1 MSADDE
7 ERDGSPLFAGP
18 NSDPG
23 KKQLRATMRRTI
35 SGIVPVNFDYS
46 LSTRDNYLD
55 PEAPHVGRYSSIRAS
70 LDEAYHGQYCRARQ
84 VLQDEL
90 ISDVNRRIKG
100 GQASPW
106 IIFTA
111 GAMGAGKSHVF
122 SWMAERGV
130 VPMQEVQII
139 DPDVFKAALPEWPGY
154 LEREPL
160 EAGFHTRK
168 ESGYLTEIA
177 FEVALRERKHV
188 WVDGSLRDGEW
199 YREEFQRI
207 RRQHPGYHI
216 AIVHVVADRSV
227 VYRRVAERAKV
238 TGRIVPECEIEDSLT
253 RVPASIELLA
263 PLTDFLAVVDNSDDH
278 SPTLCEYCDLEA
290 CHTVELGCEAWTEFS
305 SRLCDEGDAADAAD
319 EPESQ
324 DEAWTQIS
332 RHFDPQ
338 ASFLLQE
345 RG

>member
-139 DPDVFKAALPEWPGY
+139 DPEGPLNKGPGGYIRSPVGGGLVFASGAVTPAGQPTGTAAP
-154 LEREPL
+154 
-160 EAGFHTRK
+160 
-168 ESGYLTEIA
+168 
-177 FEVALRERKHV
+177 
-188 WVDGSLRDGEW
+188 
-199 YREEFQRI
+199 
-207 RRQHPGYHI
+207 
-216 AIVHVVADRSV
+216 
-227 VYRRVAERAKV
+227 
-238 TGRIVPECEIEDSLT
+238 VP
-253 RVPASIELLA
+253 R
-263 PLTDFLAVVDNSDDH
+263 
-278 SPTLCEYCDLEA
+278 
-290 CHTVELGCEAWTEFS
+290 
-305 SRLCDEGDAADAAD
+305 
-319 EPESQ
+319 
-324 DEAWTQIS
+324 
-332 RHFDPQ
+332 
-338 ASFLLQE
+338 
-345 RG
+345 